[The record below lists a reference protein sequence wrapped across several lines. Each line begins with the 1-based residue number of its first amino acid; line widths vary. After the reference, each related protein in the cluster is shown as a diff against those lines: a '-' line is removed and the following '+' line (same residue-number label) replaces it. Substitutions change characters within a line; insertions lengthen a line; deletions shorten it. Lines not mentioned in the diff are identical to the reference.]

1 MKKMMIF
8 GFALM
13 MAIALSIPA
22 VYAQQD
28 TQAQKSA
35 QDQNWRCPRWTQNAA
50 GNWVCPGM
58 QSGGGPGGGYGRM
71 RGQRGMR
78 GGMRGQ
84 CWGGNPQAQ
93 TPSQAPAQAPVQ
105 Q

>member
-1 MKKMMIF
+1 MKRMMIF
-8 GFALM
+8 GFAVM
-13 MAIALSIPA
+13 MAIVLSIPA

-28 TQAQKSA
+28 TKAA
-35 QDQNWRCPRWTQNAA
+35 QDTNWRCPRMTQSAD
-50 GNWVCPGM
+50 GKWICPAT
-58 QSGGGPGGGYGRM
+58 QSGTPGGGYGRM

-84 CWGGNPQAQ
+84 CWRNNTQAQ
-93 TPSQAPAQAPVQ
+93 PPAQAPVQ